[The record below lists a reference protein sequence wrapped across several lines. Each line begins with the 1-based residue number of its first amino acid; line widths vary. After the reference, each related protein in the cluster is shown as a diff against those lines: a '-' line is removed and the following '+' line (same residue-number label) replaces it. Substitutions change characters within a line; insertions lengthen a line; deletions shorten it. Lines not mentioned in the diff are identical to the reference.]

1 MTLSVW
7 TITRKSL
14 ITKYAVVML
23 ARATRQALL
32 QTLANI
38 LEGEFMS
45 SIGNFEAAR
54 ALVTQPGSL
63 LEVGQV
69 DVAGQSLLGYVN
81 APSSMRDLWMLATGH
96 GEAEYMVYLDE
107 RMTYHDAAER
117 VAGFAN
123 WLREQG
129 IVPGDRVAIAM
140 RNYPEWM
147 LAHWAINAVGAVVV
161 GLNAWWVADEMAYAL
176 DDSKPKML
184 IADQQRLATFATVND
199 QFPDMAVVS
208 VRSEDDAVKSTSWD
222 TAVATGGVLPD
233 VAIDPDSDACIFY
246 TSGTTG
252 RPKGAQLTHRG
263 CVANVLNVAAM
274 GGIYASHRAL
284 EAGTVLETP
293 ASAPP
298 PVALIATPL
307 FHVTA
312 NNCIMQ
318 AGTVAGGRFIL
329 MYKWD
334 PVEAMR
340 LIDAEQITTMSAVPM
355 MSREILTHPDRD
367 EYDLGSLNAM
377 GGGGAAMQPDLVGKV
392 AAEMKRAK
400 PAQGYGM
407 TEVCGIISYIAGD
420 IFIERP
426 SSAGPMVPTL
436 EGKCVDSEG
445 RKLGANEVGEVCVRG
460 TPVIKGYIN
469 RPEATAETIVEGW
482 LQTGDIGYFDEDG
495 FLYFVDRAKD
505 MILRGGENIYGAEVE
520 NAIFDH
526 PAVLECVAFSVP
538 DDRLGEE
545 VGAAIHLKEA
555 AMLDASG
562 LREHLASRVAAFKVP
577 RYIWFLSEPL
587 PRNANG
593 KFLKRELKDVLDP
606 ESAD

>member
-1 MTLSVW
+1 MLW
-7 TITRKSL
+7 LCLLAQPNGPYRQPWQKS
-14 ITKYAVVML
+14 
-23 ARATRQALL
+23 
-32 QTLANI
+32 
-38 LEGEFMS
+38 LEGEYMS
-45 SIGNFEAAR
+45 SIGSFEAAR
-54 ALVTQPGSL
+54 ELVTQPGSL

-81 APSSMRDLWMLATGH
+81 APASMRDLWMLATGH
-96 GEAEYMVYLDE
+96 GDAEYMVYLDE
-107 RMTYHDAAER
+107 RMTYSDAAIR
-117 VAGFAN
+117 VAAFAS
-123 WLREQG
+123 WLQGQG
-129 IVPGDRVAIAM
+129 IGPGDRVAIAM

-147 LAHWAINAVGAVVV
+147 LAHWAINAIGAVVV
-161 GLNAWWVADEMAYAL
+161 GLNAWWVADEMAYAIN
-176 DDSKPKML
+176 DSKPKLL
-184 IADQQRLATFATVND
+184 IGDQQRLATFSTVSD
-199 QFPDMAVVS
+199 QFADIALVS
-208 VRSEDDAVKSTSWD
+208 VRTEECPLKTTPWEV
-222 TAVATGGVLPD
+222 AVATGGALPE
-233 VAIDPDSDACIFY
+233 VEIDPDSDACIFY

-284 EAGTVLETP
+284 EAGEVLEAP
-293 ASAPP
+293 ASAPAP
-298 PVALIATPL
+298 AALIATPL

-367 EYDLGSLNAM
+367 QYDLGSLNAM

-420 IFIERP
+420 IFLERP

-445 RKLGANEVGEVCVRG
+445 HTLAAYEVGEVCVRG

-482 LQTGDIGYFDEDG
+482 LQTGDIGYFDDDG
-495 FLYFVDRAKD
+495 FLYLVDRAKD

-545 VGAAIHLKEA
+545 VGAAVHLKEA
-555 AMLDASG
+555 AMLDAPG
-562 LREHLASRVAAFKVP
+562 LREHLASRIAAFKVP
-577 RYIWFLSEPL
+577 RYIWFLAEPL

>member
-1 MTLSVW
+1 
-7 TITRKSL
+7 
-14 ITKYAVVML
+14 
-23 ARATRQALL
+23 
-32 QTLANI
+32 
-38 LEGEFMS
+38 MS
-45 SIGNFEAAR
+45 SIASYEAAR
-54 ALVTQPGSL
+54 KLVTQPGSL

-69 DVAGQSLLGYVN
+69 DVGGQSLLGYVN
-81 APSSMRDLWMLATGH
+81 APNSMRDLWMLATGH
-96 GEAEYMVYLDE
+96 GEAEYLVYLDE
-107 RMTYHDAAER
+107 RITYREAAER

-123 WLREQG
+123 WLVGQG

-147 LAHWAINAVGAVVV
+147 LAHWAINSIGAVVV

-176 DDSKPKML
+176 DDSQPKML
-184 IADQQRLATFATVND
+184 IGDQQRLATFATVSE
-199 QFPDMAVVS
+199 QFPDIALVS
-208 VRSEDDAVKSTSWD
+208 VRTDDCALTTTPWQS
-222 TAVATGGVLPD
+222 AVATGGDLPS
-233 VAIDPDSDACIFY
+233 AEIDPDSEACIFY

-284 EAGTVLETP
+284 EAGQALEAP
-293 ASAPP
+293 VSAPP

-340 LIDAEQITTMSAVPM
+340 LIDAEKITTMSAVPM

-367 EYDLGSLNAM
+367 EFDLGSLNAM

-392 AAEMKRAK
+392 AAETKRAK

-420 IFIERP
+420 IFLERP

-436 EGKCVDSEG
+436 EGKCVDGDGNS
-445 RKLGANEVGEVCVRG
+445 LAPNEVGEVCVRG

-469 RPEATAETIVEGW
+469 RPEATAETIIDGW

-495 FLYFVDRAKD
+495 FLYLVDRAKD

-526 PAVLECVAFSVP
+526 PAVLECVAFAVP

-555 AMLDASG
+555 AMLDAAS
-562 LREHLASRVAAFKVP
+562 LREHLASRIAAFKVP
-577 RYIWFLSEPL
+577 RYIWFLAEPL